1 MANAYLPCFTFL
13 FTRTTAL
20 NECITIFIVF
30 SRELCYARSCLYL
43 EVEMTDLFSTAP
55 RIVEAP
61 KVRENQTVFEQYMT
75 PPELSRA
82 LKIGAHVLKHA
93 MDSGQLEIFA
103 INGRIK
109 LRTEEVL
116 AFVDARQDKR
126 RRAAR

>member
-1 MANAYLPCFTFL
+1 
-13 FTRTTAL
+13 
-20 NECITIFIVF
+20 
-30 SRELCYARSCLYL
+30 
-43 EVEMTDLFSTAP
+43 MTDLFSTVSP
-55 RIVEAP
+55 QREAP
-61 KVRENQTVFEQYMT
+61 KPKENQVIFEKYMT

-93 MDSGQLEIFA
+93 MDSGQLEMFA

-116 AFVDARQDKR
+116 TFLEARRDKR